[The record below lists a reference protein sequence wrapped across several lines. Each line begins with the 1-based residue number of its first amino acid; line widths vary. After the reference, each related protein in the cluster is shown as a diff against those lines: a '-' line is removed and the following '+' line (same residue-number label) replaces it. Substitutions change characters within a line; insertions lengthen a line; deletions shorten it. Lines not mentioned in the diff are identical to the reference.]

1 MRGTSSGTG
10 AGQKLALDML
20 SRRRAD
26 VVARIPESE
35 SPQSSFYTFLKQ
47 TRRKYFFNYLDLLR
61 DAIATGDTMD
71 FLGNE
76 TFQSYSHAK
85 NGFSMKDV
93 LCIPNLVEE
102 ALVGL
107 ASEMAEWGEV
117 NADAALDAAIM
128 ICDILGQAETIRAES
143 FTQTREEVVRFYH
156 AFQEEID
163 RFPATSPLPWTSA
176 P

>member
-93 LCIPNLVEE
+93 LCIPNLVEA
-102 ALVGL
+102 ALVWL
-107 ASEMAEWGEV
+107 ASEMA
-117 NADAALDAAIM
+117 
-128 ICDILGQAETIRAES
+128 
-143 FTQTREEVVRFYH
+143 
-156 AFQEEID
+156 
-163 RFPATSPLPWTSA
+163 
-176 P
+176 